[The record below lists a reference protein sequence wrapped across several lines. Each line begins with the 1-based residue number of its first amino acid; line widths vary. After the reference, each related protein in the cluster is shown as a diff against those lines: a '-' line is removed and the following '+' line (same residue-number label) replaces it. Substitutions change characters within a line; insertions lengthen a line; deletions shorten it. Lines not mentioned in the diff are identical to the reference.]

1 MFPDLQTY
9 IPMIKAF
16 KSTFLIFSV
25 LLLLTTACST
35 PRQELPDQPNILL
48 ILADDL
54 GYNDLGFQGSEDLL
68 TPHIDALAENG
79 IVFTDAH
86 VTASVCS
93 PSRAGIITGKYQQ
106 FFGHEAN
113 IPPPNLGTDTT
124 IVTMADVLQE
134 HGYRTG
140 INGKWH
146 IGYEYNY
153 HPNSRGFDHFWGF
166 LGGHRSYFPEDY
178 PPENHKAIYTNRT
191 HTPFNGKY
199 LTDTQADE
207 AVKFMGNSDDPFFLF
222 LSLAAPHAPMHALE
236 EDMALFSDSDR
247 PEYAAMVYAMDRA
260 VGKVVQHLEQTGK
273 LDNTLIVF
281 LSDNGGSPVNDS
293 NNAPLK
299 GFKGNK
305 FEGGLRVPFMVHWP
319 SKIDGGRNF
328 DGLTSSLDL
337 FPTFLDAAGINEPSQ
352 LELDGTSLI
361 PFLTDD
367 HHSSPHEMLFFRKE
381 MAAAVRD
388 GKWKLIRLDDY
399 GYVLYDLATDPY
411 ETKDLKNQEPERFET
426 MKAALD
432 EWESKT
438 IAPLWNENPNW
449 QEVTSDIHEDLMNN
463 RPIRRISPD

>member
-1 MFPDLQTY
+1 MALNTG
-9 IPMIKAF
+9 
-16 KSTFLIFSV
+16 
-25 LLLLTTACST
+25 CST
-35 PRQELPDQPNILL
+35 APKNAEEQPNILL

-54 GYNDLGFQGSEDLL
+54 GFNDLGFQGSKDLS
-68 TPHIDALAENG
+68 TPNLDTLARNG
-79 IVFTDAH
+79 VIFTDAH

-93 PSRAGIITGKYQQ
+93 PSRAGLITGKYQQ

-113 IPPPNLGTDTT
+113 IPPPQLGTDTT
-124 IVTMADVLQE
+124 LVTIADVLRDN
-134 HGYRTG
+134 GYRTG

-166 LGGHRSYFPEDY
+166 LGGHRSYFPENY

-191 HTPFNGKY
+191 HTPFTGNY

-207 AVKFMGNSDDPFFLF
+207 AVKFIKDSNEPFFLF

-236 EDMALFSDSDR
+236 EDMARFPNSDR

-260 VGKVVQHLEQTGK
+260 VGKVVQHLKQTGK
-273 LDNTLIVF
+273 FENTLIVF

-293 NNAPLK
+293 NNSPLK

-305 FEGGLRVPFMVHWP
+305 FEGGIRVPFIVHWP
-319 SKIDGGRNF
+319 KVIDGGQSF

-337 FPTFLDAAGINEPSQ
+337 FPTFLDAAGIKKSSE

-361 PFLTDD
+361 PFLTNEKTG
-367 HHSSPHEMLFFRKE
+367 SPHDMLFFRKE
-381 MAAAVRD
+381 MAAAVRH
-388 GKWKLIRLDDY
+388 GNWKLIRLDDY

-411 ETKDLKNQEPERFET
+411 ETTNLKNREPERFES
-426 MKAALD
+426 MKIAL
-432 EWESKT
+432 ENWESKT
-438 IAPLWNENPNW
+438 VEPWWSENPKW
-449 QEVTSDIHEDLMNN
+449 QEVTSDIHQDLMNN